1 MKAGE
6 REQGPVGCV
15 GHREHENAI
24 ARKAL
29 IADVDRA
36 GGPAAKREPSGG
48 SPGEG
53 GPQDSRAPEAR
64 HSLFVATVLKS
75 GAAPPVLINVLP
87 LNPALPRLGL
97 RLATGPPALGEF
109 TIENLPSPRA

>member
-48 SPGEG
+48 SPG
-53 GPQDSRAPEAR
+53 
-64 HSLFVATVLKS
+64 
-75 GAAPPVLINVLP
+75 
-87 LNPALPRLGL
+87 
-97 RLATGPPALGEF
+97 
-109 TIENLPSPRA
+109 